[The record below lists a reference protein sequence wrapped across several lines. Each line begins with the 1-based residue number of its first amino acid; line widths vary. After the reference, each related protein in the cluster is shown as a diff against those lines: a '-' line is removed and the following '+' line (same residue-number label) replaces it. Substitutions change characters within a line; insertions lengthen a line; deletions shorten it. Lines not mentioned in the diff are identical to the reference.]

1 MKTTSKKEKGKY
13 SPEKYIEINPTDDVD
28 PVIKEAMNRTA
39 VITFGRMNPL
49 QQGHEKLVNK
59 LVSVASKE
67 KAIPLVYLSHTQDKK
82 KNPLTYTDKLKFAK
96 IAFGPIVKE
105 SQAKT
110 ILQAVKEL
118 QNNFNRL
125 ILVVGSD
132 RVSEFDT
139 LLNKYNGT
147 EYKFDE
153 IKVISAGTR
162 DPDADD
168 IAGMSA
174 SKMRTLAMEG
184 NFKQFKNALPT
195 KLRDSA
201 EVVYKSVREGMG
213 IMEDLDEARNPLTIA
228 QRRKR
233 GITMRRY
240 RNRMKIARE
249 KAQRKMASPDKLKM
263 RAQRKARGIIRDRL
277 MKSKKYSEMS
287 PAEKIALDKR
297 MTRIS
302 PTAISRIA
310 TRQLPIVRKAE
321 MQRLADRRK
330 AKTEE
335 TDLNT
340 LFEQFVNEPQTNR
353 KKSFRY
359 LFTREGKVNYDQRM
373 KMFHPKVIMGEDLE
387 EALYELIEAV
397 EALDKNDPLNRE
409 EGSDSLVKI
418 LKKDTPGEELG
429 EDMFSMDEAFEFRF
443 VTEESMLDKAVSAI
457 RRHVLKGKDLGD
469 VIWEFDRLVG
479 GPISTKQLY
488 NTYIKAYGNPYDRP
502 SVSKEKA
509 SRLRRKYGFSESTI
523 TEGVNDP
530 SIFKA
535 VFLAGGP
542 GSGKS
547 FIVGKTALSALGFK
561 VINSD
566 DAFEAA
572 LAKAGM
578 KPTPE
583 DICTPKGQELRGRA
597 KALTKTKMGLAQD
610 GRLGLVIDGTGKDY
624 EKIVKQAA
632 ALREIGYEVAMIFV
646 NTDLDSA
653 LTRNRM
659 RSRSLPDT
667 VVEKMWKDVQ
677 KNLGKFQNFF
687 RQQMYIVDNSEGSNY
702 EGAVLGTYKKISTW
716 AKRKPESSAA
726 IQWIK
731 SQRHK

>member
-1 MKTTSKKEKGKY
+1 MKKIDKKEKSRY
-13 SPEKYIEINPTDDVD
+13 DPEKYIEINPTDEVD
-28 PVIKEAMNRTA
+28 SSIKEAANRTA
-39 VITFGRMNPL
+39 VITFGRMNPVTT
-49 QQGHEKLVNK
+49 GHEKLVNK
-59 LVSVASKE
+59 LVSIAAKQQAV
-67 KAIPLVYLSHTQDKK
+67 PMVYLSHTQDKK
-82 KNPLTYTDKLKFAK
+82 KNPLHYIDKLKFAK
-96 IAFGPIVKE
+96 TAFGAIVKE
-105 SQAKT
+105 SPTKT
-110 ILQAVKEL
+110 IIQVAKEL
-118 QNNFNRL
+118 QGNFDKL

-132 RVSEFDT
+132 RVGEFET

-147 EYKFDE
+147 EYTFDS
-153 IKVISAGTR
+153 IKVVSAGDR

-168 IAGMSA
+168 VTGISA
-174 SKMRTLAMEG
+174 SKMRTLAMTG
-184 NFKQFKNALPT
+184 NFAKFETGLPT
-195 KLRDSA
+195 RLKGSA
-201 EVVYKSVREGMG
+201 KEIYKAVREGMG
-213 IMEDLDEARNPLTIA
+213 LMEDLDEARNPLTIA

-583 DICTPKGQELRGRA
+583 DIYTPKGQELRGRA

-667 VVEKMWKDVQ
+667 EVEKMWKDVQ

-702 EGAVLGTYKKISTW
+702 EGAVLGTYKKISAW